1 MFMKFKSNEER
12 RAYGRSDFIEIQ
24 YCTLPNGTL
33 DKEIVDAVHNWDLS
47 SLFIFGDDFQRFYN
61 EYKEIIGNGLYSNLH
76 EGSIDY
82 CGINYYSREKTIKI
96 IERLKER
103 KPEEFE
109 ILLDWLLS
117 DLKYN
122 GFYILGV

>member
-1 MFMKFKSNEER
+1 MFIKFKSNEER
-12 RAYGRSDFIEIQ
+12 HDYSGSDFIQIQ
-24 YCTLPNGTL
+24 YCTLPNGTS
-33 DKEIVDAVHNWDLS
+33 DREIVDTILNWDLS
-47 SLFIFGDDFQRFYN
+47 SLYIFGDDFQRFYN

-82 CGINYYSREKTIKI
+82 CGINYYSREKTLKI

-103 KPEEFE
+103 KTEKFE
-109 ILLDWLLS
+109 ILLKWLLS

-122 GFYILGV
+122 GFYILGL

>member
-1 MFMKFKSNEER
+1 MFIKFKSNEER
-12 RAYGRSDFIEIQ
+12 QTHGGSYFIEIQ
-24 YCTLPNGTL
+24 YCTLPNGTS
-33 DKEIVDAVHNWDLS
+33 DREIVDAIRNWDLS
-47 SLFIFGDDFQRFYN
+47 SLYIFGDDFQRFYS

-109 ILLDWLLS
+109 IFLDWLLI